1 MKKMTSKKIKTEVK
15 DLIQRSDSVP
25 IILRHLV
32 RIACPQHRIA
42 MAEELKRQWHILEEQ
57 GDEKAIYQTANG
69 QYTLI
74 WPEADNTINH
84 IIQETEEETTTEPTE
99 PAEPTDPTTTNQQTN
114 NTQTTT
120 KTPTTMP
127 KKSTVNITNHF
138 YGNIG
143 QHIDHIDT
151 QHVSFDKD
159 MNMQIANVNHQHL
172 TPTPAPSAPAPTRD
186 LEKFRSLLTVPY
198 LNRKRECET
207 MIELLTQDHWN
218 KKDRARMALALYQS
232 GNVALKREHITT
244 FRQWW
249 QICCELLGWEGANAC
264 YRTAELTENNLTKQ
278 ILAYM

>member
-1 MKKMTSKKIKTEVK
+1 MNE
-15 DLIQRSDSVP
+15 
-25 IILRHLV
+25 
-32 RIACPQHRIA
+32 
-42 MAEELKRQWHILEEQ
+42 
-57 GDEKAIYQTANG
+57 TANQEIKHMLSSISLPDIVG
-69 QYTLI
+69 IIASEPCPYRQEGLI
-74 WPEADNTINH
+74 LALQDCWRELENAFDERAVYQINDQWVYKWPTMQDTIHSLLQRARNA
-84 IIQETEEETTTEPTE
+84 QTKPKPTN
-99 PAEPTDPTTTNQQTN
+99 PPTTNLP
-114 NTQTTT
+114 TTPQ
-120 KTPTTMP
+120 TPTTMP

-159 MNMQIANVNHQHL
+159 MNMQIAKVNHQHL

-198 LNRKRECET
+198 LNRKREYEA

-264 YRTAELTENNLTKQ
+264 YRIAELTENNLSKQ